1 MSAPADGLT
10 APWAGDAPMVVNV
23 HLYERTALRSTIHAS
38 ESRVVLHVDG
48 ANRAELAL
56 FADRAD
62 LARLIDT
69 ASAALA
75 ELDGAAV
82 TDSAA

>member
-1 MSAPADGLT
+1 
-10 APWAGDAPMVVNV
+10 MVVNI
-23 HLYERTALRSTIHAS
+23 HLYERTALRSTVHAA
-38 ESRVVLHVDG
+38 ESRVVLHIDG
-48 ANRAELAL
+48 ANRAELSL

-75 ELDGAAV
+75 ELDGPTAA
-82 TDSAA
+82 DSAA